1 MIRTY
6 ITLSGEI
13 MEQLFFNLSE
23 EEFSRS
29 RKVLLWVFVVLFF
42 VAGLY
47 VLSASPVFGHKSIHP
62 VISVAP
68 FGISFVVFL
77 IALLATIKRKD
88 LFFLVDYGKIEFR
101 YGIFRPKRHS
111 YQWTE
116 IKEMV
121 FPQTQRKIKLLLNDG
136 TNYVIDLSY
145 LQRKKSTLIRKHI
158 YHVAHQKNINI
169 IKVRTLK

>member
-1 MIRTY
+1 MD
-6 ITLSGEI
+6 
-13 MEQLFFNLSE
+13 QLFFNLSE
-23 EEFSRS
+23 EEFSKS
-29 RKVLLWVFVVLFF
+29 RKVLLWIFVFLFF

-47 VLSASPVFGHKSIHP
+47 VLTASPVFGHESIHP

-88 LFFLVDYGKIEFR
+88 LFFLVDEGKIEFR

-111 YQWTE
+111 FAWTE
-116 IKEMV
+116 ITEMT
-121 FPQTQRKIKLLLNDG
+121 FPQKQRKIKLILNNG
-136 TNYVIDLSY
+136 SFYVIELSY

-158 YHVAHQKNINI
+158 YHAAHQRNINI
-169 IKVRTLK
+169 VKVNTLK